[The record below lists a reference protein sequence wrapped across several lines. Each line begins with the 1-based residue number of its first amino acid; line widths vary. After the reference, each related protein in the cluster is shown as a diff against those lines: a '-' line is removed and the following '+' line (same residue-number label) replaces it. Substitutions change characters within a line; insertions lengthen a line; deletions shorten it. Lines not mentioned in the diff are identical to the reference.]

1 MSRAVCYV
9 KCLDPDTKEIYYFN
23 KASHEVLFSC
33 PTGLKDTKSDDLVQS
48 DDETM
53 CNYVC

>member
-1 MSRAVCYV
+1 MCYV